1 MLTKRCFFAA
11 LLTMMMLLSTRAWA
25 EIDLKPYEI
34 ESARF
39 SAVEILAPDVYLVL
53 HDGIMNGGQLPTALV
68 LLDHGQKVFE
78 QYLPDY
84 ADNSEFRTF
93 YVLFAADKD
102 RYGLMSYD
110 STSFTR
116 CQLLENG
123 VLSEGFSLSD
133 RLSSLS
139 VLPDGPCI
147 LRKQD
152 DLYLIEHLDW
162 SGALLSSTPIS
173 AIEATLYSGFTVLN
187 DKSIAY
193 IAYDI
198 GDSHNPCKLYH
209 LRLSPDGGLL
219 SSVPISLSNTSIIPS
234 GAFSPNGGML
244 SYAVAK
250 LAKRR
255 EPYFC
260 FLACSDAQG
269 QLRFA
274 ESLKAANVNIFVHQ
288 AILHDDGSATVYG
301 IAERDSQNLFR
312 AFKLELDI
320 DGNILSCDIRD
331 FTTRAG
337 DQYQIQLDPLG
348 NAYVVTKD
356 ENRIAVVPFEDLP
369 VLDDIELILE

>member
-1 MLTKRCFFAA
+1 MLTKCRFFAA
-11 LLTMMMLLSTRAWA
+11 LLTVLLLSASALA

-53 HDGIMNGGQLPTALV
+53 HDGIMNGGQLPAALV

-93 YVLFAADKD
+93 YALFVANKD

-110 STSFTR
+110 NTSFTR

-312 AFKLELDI
+312 AFKLELDTS
-320 DGNILSCDIRD
+320 GNILSRDVRD

-356 ENRIAVVPFEDLP
+356 ENRIAVVPFEALP
-369 VLDDIELILE
+369 TRDDIELILE